1 MAVDWFATDFG
12 HGRVHYG
19 TTLDDRHDAAEA
31 AAEAGRG

>member
-1 MAVDWFATDFG
+1 MVDWNAADWG
-12 HGRVHYG
+12 NRVHYG